1 MKKNKSEKIWSL
13 NIKFNVKYLDEQMKK
28 YVKVCEEKIGFIPN
42 VIKANASENS
52 RLKVFVNFYNRLM
65 LDKGHLNK
73 LEREMIAVVVSSIN
87 RCYYCLVAHSAS
99 VRLLSKN
106 PILSE
111 KLAINYLN
119 ADITD
124 RQKSMLNFASK
135 LTIDPHLIKDK
146 DRNTLRDNGF
156 SDRGILEIIEVA
168 SFFNMTNR
176 IASGTNM
183 NPNNEYHNIG
193 R

>member
-1 MKKNKSEKIWSL
+1 
-13 NIKFNVKYLDEQMKK
+13 
-28 YVKVCEEKIGFIPN
+28 
-42 VIKANASENS
+42 
-52 RLKVFVNFYNRLM
+52 
-65 LDKGHLNK
+65 
-73 LEREMIAVVVSSIN
+73 
-87 RCYYCLVAHSAS
+87 
-99 VRLLSKN
+99 
-106 PILSE
+106 
-111 KLAINYLN
+111 
-119 ADITD
+119 
-124 RQKSMLNFASK
+124 MLNFASK